1 MQHSLHCLEHRWLR
15 LFCTGGSQCR
25 SDVLYS
31 FDALY
36 DCFLVAS
43 GFAAGMGV
51 TPETFHVV
59 DIPKLT
65 IETGLKMVLSLLDVQ

>member
-1 MQHSLHCLEHRWLR
+1 MPCMIAS
-15 LFCTGGSQCR
+15 
-25 SDVLYS
+25 
-31 FDALY
+31 
-36 DCFLVAS
+36 LVAS

-65 IETGLKMVLSLLDVQ
+65 IETGLKMGARWHGPRCREEPDSGAHHISP